1 MKLEDIMID
10 YIAVY
15 PDGNL
20 NYLKY
25 FIKQKSNNDL
35 INFIRTVEV
44 DLYQNKEFYSSIYMQ
59 KFLIVLKSEYDER
72 VRANKTQT
80 IKEISNKQLSCDAQ
94 EFVPHK
100 NN

>member
-72 VRANKTQT
+72 VRINKAQT
-80 IKEISNKQLSCDAQ
+80 IKEISNKQLSSDAQ
-94 EFVPHK
+94 EFIPY
-100 NN
+100 NNN